1 MARLGSVLILA
12 CTGALCAGHSP
23 GNVTCSVVQDTAPH
37 IILDCGGQQFIPQHH
52 SEKPEVGSELWL
64 FFAGC
69 ALGCIV
75 CAALAAGLTL
85 GLTSI
90 EEFELRVLCN
100 HLVEEVEPSLTP
112 RRRLVAQKKLEHD
125 QSCAKRILPLISGTF
140 FQSSSSNWVHKVD
153 PSNQHYLLVT
163 LLLLNATANEA
174 LPLFLDRLVPSW
186 MACLLSVTVV
196 LFFGEIIPSAV
207 FTGPRQLSLAAALS
221 PLVGFAKRIFVF
233 IVWPISLMLDKVLGH
248 SHDPYSRAQIKAL
261 IRTINTQDSS
271 LEIDEA
277 NMLQGVLEMHHKKA
291 QDIAHALPKAKMV
304 PHDRLL
310 TEDCIKEIMDW
321 GHSRLFVYRNDP
333 DHPEQRDDI
342 IGVVLV
348 KKLLGISFPGGSQGA
363 ESKYRIG
370 NLMHAVKR
378 PVVLH
383 PDDNLLS
390 TLNKFQGGTCHLAV
404 ISPDPALCLDALR
417 RQVTIPSAARP
428 TMFCSLE
435 DVIEE
440 MLKEEIFDEEDKELQ
455 RHAPI
460 HASAGDSAL
469 KHGLKHNLM
478 LNIRVGRP
486 RATLRT
492 SFSRSH
498 TSIGETSRRRV
509 KSEGGLSPLAR
520 SLLDMEDEDD
530 EDEEYPVKS
539 PRRTPAGNPWKAFS
553 ENLKHSSFSHLGAS
567 QLTLEDEVP
576 EGREA

>member
-1 MARLGSVLILA
+1 MARLWGAFVLA

-23 GNVTCSVVQDTAPH
+23 ANVTCSVVQDTAPH

-64 FFAGC
+64 LFAGC
-69 ALGCIV
+69 ALGCVV

-291 QDIAHALPKAKMV
+291 QDIAHELPKAKMV

-333 DHPEQRDDI
+333 AHPEQRDDI
-342 IGVVLV
+342 MGVVLV

-404 ISPDPALCLDALR
+404 ISPDPALCLDALK

-455 RHAPI
+455 RHAPV
-460 HASAGDSAL
+460 HASAGDSSL
-469 KHGLKHNLM
+469 KQGLKHNLM

-486 RATLRT
+486 RTTLRT

-498 TSIGETSRRRV
+498 TSIGETARRRV
-509 KSEGGLSPLAR
+509 KSEGGLSPLTR
-520 SLLDMEDEDD
+520 SLLDLEDEDD
-530 EDEEYPVKS
+530 EEEHPATS

-553 ENLKHSSFSHLGAS
+553 ENLKHNSFSRLGVS

>member
-1 MARLGSVLILA
+1 M
-12 CTGALCAGHSP
+12 
-23 GNVTCSVVQDTAPH
+23 TCSVVQDTAPH

>member
-1 MARLGSVLILA
+1 MARLESVLILA

>member
-567 QLTLEDEVP
+567 QLTLEDGDRKSVV
-576 EGREA
+576 